1 MSHLADLGRQHQLS
15 EVRGKF
21 LQRWELMAWGPFWPG
36 SCPDFSLGFVFLCY
50 CSAKNPCLLRVFRDP
65 TRCLG

>member
-21 LQRWELMAWGPFWPG
+21 LYRWELMAWGPFWPG
-36 SCPDFSLGFVFLCY
+36 SCPIFLWVLFFC
-50 CSAKNPCLLRVFRDP
+50 ATVQQK
-65 TRCLG
+65 TRAFCEFFEIPQDV